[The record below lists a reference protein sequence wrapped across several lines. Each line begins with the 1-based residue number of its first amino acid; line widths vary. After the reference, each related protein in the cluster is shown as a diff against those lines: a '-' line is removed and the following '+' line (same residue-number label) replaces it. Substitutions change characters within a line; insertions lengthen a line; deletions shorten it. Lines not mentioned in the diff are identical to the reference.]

1 MGRGVSLCY
10 VVAAMLLILACD
22 ETKNT
27 FELQVS
33 NSVIVGENAL
43 VSCIVTNVIEE
54 VEYNLMSVDETSV
67 NKTDSLPTIEVASF
81 KSTLERTVVIDYGS
95 NCNFDFLG
103 QKKSGKIIC
112 AVKGNYLEGNCCFTI
127 SFDHFFI
134 NDISINGEIEIN
146 GKSEK
151 LFNIILENIEL
162 TDKDS
167 MVYSI
172 SGKMEKEW
180 IEGWETPE
188 NPWDDLSWITGEI
201 SGITSE
207 QIRFS
212 ATFLT
217 PLVTSPACE
226 FILEGSVL
234 LALEKDSLMYEFGDG
249 LCDNIG
255 SYTRDGKIYS
265 FEFGEYDFRYNP
277 Q

>member
-1 MGRGVSLCY
+1 
-10 VVAAMLLILACD
+10 
-22 ETKNT
+22 
-27 FELQVS
+27 
-33 NSVIVGENAL
+33 
-43 VSCIVTNVIEE
+43 
-54 VEYNLMSVDETSV
+54 
-67 NKTDSLPTIEVASF
+67 
-81 KSTLERTVVIDYGS
+81 
-95 NCNFDFLG
+95 
-103 QKKSGKIIC
+103 
-112 AVKGNYLEGNCCFTI
+112 
-127 SFDHFFI
+127 
-134 NDISINGEIEIN
+134 
-146 GKSEK
+146 
-151 LFNIILENIEL
+151 
-162 TDKDS
+162 
-167 MVYSI
+167 
-172 SGKMEKEW
+172 MEKEW

-212 ATFLT
+212 ATYHT